1 MEEKNE
7 NLEET
12 LEKGDCAFK
21 AIKDMIEGM
30 KSDFAQK
37 ANVPKDQI
45 VVANIYNIVADTLA
59 EACKKAFGK
68 RLGHCHC
75 QNSGQ
80 NISVSMD
87 TFILLNTIFEDGM
100 ITEGYKAKIFEQ
112 LIKMNP
118 SLKNKV
124 SF

>member
-1 MEEKNE
+1 LEEKNK
-7 NLEET
+7 NLEAT
-12 LEKGDCAFK
+12 SGRKDCAYK
-21 AIKDMIEGM
+21 AIKDMIENM
-30 KSDFAQK
+30 KNDIAQK

-59 EACKKAFGK
+59 EACMKAFGK
-68 RLGHCHC
+68 RLGNCIC
-75 QNSGQ
+75 QSSGK
-80 NISVSMD
+80 NTSVSMD
-87 TFILLNTIFEDGM
+87 TFILMNTIFEDGM
-100 ITEGYKAKIFEQ
+100 VTEGYKAKIFEQ